1 MMTSDGKFDFIF
13 EIGSLNYRDFN
24 GCDASDGLASA
35 SDLWCTRYHCVLWM
49 YGYKC
54 DGYLGWGNITFRSF
68 RPADFPRWLLDQWT
82 SEFSSM
88 NCFLQSDKSG
98 VAFAILRWRRNIA
111 TISAFCT
118 LAKPRGSMKTRRKVR
133 THFPLRFCPIPTF
146 LITCVQCGPL
156 ELLLYFVGEHGG
168 AEIITRLRLDWSVGW
183 SPRFYS

>member
-1 MMTSDGKFDFIF
+1 MTFDGKFDFIF

-24 GCDASDGLASA
+24 GCDTSDGLASA
-35 SDLWCTRYHCVLWM
+35 TDLWCTRYHCVLWM

-82 SEFSSM
+82 TSELSSM
-88 NCFLQSDKSG
+88 NCFLQSDQSG

-118 LAKPRGSMKTRRKVR
+118 PAKPRGSMKTHRKVR
-133 THFPLRFCPIPTF
+133 PPMVYPIPTPTHVCAMRSF
-146 LITCVQCGPL
+146 ATIT
-156 ELLLYFVGEHGG
+156 
-168 AEIITRLRLDWSVGW
+168 
-183 SPRFYS
+183 